1 MKFILEGGQMV
12 LANVGGYIGEKAK
25 EGSFMDK
32 INDFSDWVIHG
43 EIELILKPIGAF
55 FKEVGIMLWDL
66 FVMSLPDIMGYTTI
80 AAGVFIILGSML
92 GKGSMMKTLSWYTA
106 ALILAVTILGF

>member
-1 MKFILEGGQMV
+1 MKFILSATTGKLEPV
-12 LANVGGYIGEKAK
+12 YIGSKAA
-25 EGSFMDK
+25 EGTFLDK
-32 INDFSDWVIHG
+32 INNFSDWIVHG

-55 FKEVGIMLWDL
+55 LKEVAIMLWDL
-66 FVMSLPDIMGYTTI
+66 FVMNLPDIMGYTTI

-106 ALILAVTILGF
+106 ALILAITILGF